1 MLVRKLIRSEKGAA
15 GIFMLLFLVLVILGF
30 SAIVVDAGLLYTSR
44 RQMVTAADAGALAG
58 AKELEKTL
66 GATDSGTV
74 AAIKAEAIRIA
85 KATAVK
91 NGAEGEPTVE
101 IKKMNI
107 TLANGSTENR
117 DVIVVTPE
125 KTDSLFFAK
134 FLGFNTQDVGATAV
148 ATWGYVRRTVGGHI
162 LPIYLTRESYE
173 DGRDYL
179 HSEKIVIN
187 GVEYPNNTGY
197 IYLDPAWNGQNV
209 INNALAGNSS
219 KITMYIDQEFE
230 AKPGQANSLIGAIE
244 QRMITANGLPTQL
257 ERQSFMYGLIPI
269 ADFVRKQG
277 NTLYY
282 NIKEFAVYEIL
293 DIIVDG
299 STNKSA
305 AKGSIH
311 ALLGPNNTSVGAGN
325 ARTYPAATY
334 GVDYP
339 KGTVIGRMTGEVR
352 ELEVVMVTGDQT
364 YNPVDPDAAKYSKLV
379 K

>member
-1 MLVRKLIRSEKGAA
+1 MLLKRFLHSEKGAA
-15 GIFMLLFLVLVILGF
+15 GIFMLIFLFTVILGF
-30 SAIVVDAGLLYTSR
+30 SALVVDAGMLYTTR

-58 AKELEKTL
+58 AKELKKTL
-66 GATDSGTV
+66 GLSDSGAI
-74 AAIKAEAIRIA
+74 AAVRSNAIQIA
-85 KATAVK
+85 KDTAIK
-91 NGAEGEPTVE
+91 NGAQGEPFVE
-101 IKKMNI
+101 IKKMNVI
-107 TLANGSTENR
+107 LANGSSELR
-117 DVIVVTPE
+117 DVIVVKPMRTE
-125 KTDSLFFAK
+125 SLFFANL
-134 FLGFNTQDVGATAV
+134 LGFNSQDVGATAV

-179 HSEKIVIN
+179 HSENIVIN
-187 GVEYPNNTGY
+187 GIEYPNNTGY

-305 AKGSIH
+305 ATGSIH

-325 ARTYPAATY
+325 ARTYPVATY

-339 KGTVIGRMTGEVR
+339 KGTVIGRMTVEVR